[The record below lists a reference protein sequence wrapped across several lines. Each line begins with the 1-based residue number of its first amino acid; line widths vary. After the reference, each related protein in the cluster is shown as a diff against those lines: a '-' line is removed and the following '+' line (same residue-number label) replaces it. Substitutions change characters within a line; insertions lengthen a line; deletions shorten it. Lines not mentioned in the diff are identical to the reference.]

1 MQKTSILFILPEYYP
16 HSGAGISTYYLQYI
30 RALRSSVEKIKV
42 IVGSGYVQADEN
54 YLVDEVEIE
63 YLKPEIFNRYFENF
77 SKFELFP
84 EYRKNLAA
92 AWAIWEQA
100 KKGEGFDII
109 ECVDFGL
116 GFIPWLLNH
125 NKAVITRL
133 HGSTGQIELY
143 DSHIGNTLI
152 GDLNRQAEFLL
163 RHSDQLVTHSK
174 ANQQFWQNVFPE
186 KKINLIQPVFF
197 NDAEILC
204 FSAKDKN
211 GIVCARI
218 QDWKGPDVLCKAIAL
233 VEDKETRIDWY
244 GRDMKINTET
254 SKSEQL
260 QATYK
265 GIWGAKVKPHAPQE
279 HKLLLELQRKS
290 KYAIIPSTW
299 DMYNFTGLEYMSV
312 GTVVICSDGAGVSE
326 VIDHGVN
333 GFKFSS
339 GDVKSL
345 AACIQKVQSLS
356 EADYNLIVKN
366 ALQTLSTKLAI
377 PTIIETNLN
386 LYANTTSSFSSK
398 PSNVFIAAMFE
409 PSTHNYKIKDIL
421 DRQSFKVILN
431 YLLSRLKKKI
441 ND

>member
-63 YLKPEIFNRYFENF
+63 YLKPEIFNRYFQNF

-186 KKINLIQPVFF
+186 KIIHLIQPVFANKTALLSF
-197 NDAEILC
+197 T
-204 FSAKDKN
+204 DKAN
-211 GIVCARI
+211 HGIVCARI

-233 VEDKETRIDWY
+233 VENKETRIDWY
-244 GRDMKINTET
+244 GRDMKINAET

-260 QATYK
+260 HSKYK
-265 GIWGAKVKPHAPQE
+265 EIWGSKVKPHLPLE
-279 HKLLLELQRKS
+279 HKLLVEEQKKS
-290 KYAIIPSTW
+290 KYAVIPSTW
-299 DMYNFTGLEYMSV
+299 DMYNFTCLEYMSG

-326 VIDHGVN
+326 LIEHGVN
-333 GFKFSS
+333 GFKFPT
-339 GDVKSL
+339 GDAKSL
-345 AACIQKVQSLS
+345 AACIQKVQSLN
-356 EADYNLIVKN
+356 EADYNLIVDN
-366 ALQTLSTKLAI
+366 ALQTLATKLAI
-377 PTIIETNLN
+377 SAIIETNHSLYTNTSGSFLN
-386 LYANTTSSFSSK
+386 K
-398 PSNVFIAAMFE
+398 DSNVFVDAIFQ
-409 PSTHNYKIKDIL
+409 PSNHEYKLKDVLDSQSIKVL
-421 DRQSFKVILN
+421 LK
-431 YLLSRLKKKI
+431 YLLSRLRKKI
-441 ND
+441 NE